1 MIRIPDSRQC
11 PRINHPAFSLKSRGV
26 AATRHARP
34 GEIISDGV
42 AKYLVLSD
50 DRICS
55 LVDKPWL
62 VFKVPALGLYEIVGG
77 HPEEMSKQL
86 AAKQEL
92 AGRIITAVPNIL
104 RDMELGDS
112 YQQRVFFTRLKH
124 IVDQ

>member
-1 MIRIPDSRQC
+1 
-11 PRINHPAFSLKSRGV
+11 
-26 AATRHARP
+26 
-34 GEIISDGV
+34 
-42 AKYLVLSD
+42 
-50 DRICS
+50 
-55 LVDKPWL
+55 
-62 VFKVPALGLYEIVGG
+62 
-77 HPEEMSKQL
+77 MSKQL